1 MNRPENDLRWAYYHI
16 ANTNKKALYK
26 ISSCF
31 PITDKYVEHEYTS
44 NNKHVI
50 LQRTS
55 DIEIIKKKLKKILSF
70 ENRRNNYFRTLLNY
84 NINCVDTHSY
94 IVISENLRTL
104 EDAQRI
110 LKGYRTIRF
119 EYMDLDRNE
128 DLTLVM
134 ERLSFTEKTLVLVH
148 ISDSKFENRK
158 SAHLLD
164 SLLNKIHKDQINN
177 NNR

>member
-70 ENRRNNYFRTLLNY
+70 ENRRNNYFSQHITDIKEYLIKELNNDT
-84 NINCVDTHSY
+84 NIS
-94 IVISENLRTL
+94 I
-104 EDAQRI
+104 
-110 LKGYRTIRF
+110 
-119 EYMDLDRNE
+119 
-128 DLTLVM
+128 
-134 ERLSFTEKTLVLVH
+134 
-148 ISDSKFENRK
+148 
-158 SAHLLD
+158 
-164 SLLNKIHKDQINN
+164 
-177 NNR
+177 